1 MRTCLDVSMPR
12 CFCHSRFEVA
22 SPIASTSLTEAP
34 LLGEGPREM
43 APLVGYG
50 SDVNINTGDALP
62 MNPTYLLILD
72 LLLSKVVFQVFE
84 VVHCGWFVC
93 LIE

>member
-1 MRTCLDVSMPR
+1 
-12 CFCHSRFEVA
+12 
-22 SPIASTSLTEAP
+22 
-34 LLGEGPREM
+34 M

-50 SDVNINTGDALP
+50 LDVNINTGDSLP
-62 MNPTYLLILD
+62 MSPTYLLILD